1 MKALVKYAGGV
12 GNVELRE
19 VEEPVCADDQ
29 VKLEVAFCGI
39 CGTDVHVYHDRFRNF
54 PPVILGHE
62 FSGTIVETGPAVR
75 EFACGERVTVFG
87 AMTVICGRCDY
98 CRKGEYMFCPDR
110 RGMGHGVDGAF
121 AGSAVAREEQL
132 FRLPDNVSLEEG
144 AVVEPFVAAV
154 HAVCERTVV
163 SFGDVVLVSGPG
175 PIGLSCTKLL
185 VAEGIKT
192 LVAGTGDD
200 EQRLE
205 AARQIGAAR
214 AIDVGAEDLLTAV
227 REETDGCGADVVF
240 ECSGAEASVAN
251 CLNALRP
258 LGRYTQVG
266 HFGKDITIPFD
277 LVAFRQ
283 FRIAGSVGYTAASWV
298 RALRILA
305 QGRVQLGDLISQVL
319 PLDAW
324 EQGFRAFE
332 EKSALKVLLR
342 P

>member
-1 MKALVKYAGGV
+1 MKALVKYARGP

-19 VEEPVCADDQ
+19 VDEPVCADDQ
-29 VKLEVAFCGI
+29 VKMEVAFCGI

-62 FSGTIVETGPAVR
+62 FSGTIVETGSAVGA
-75 EFACGERVTVFG
+75 FQGGERVTVFG
-87 AMTVICGRCDY
+87 AMTVICGHCEY
-98 CRKGEYMFCPDR
+98 CRQGEYMFCPDR

-121 AGSAVAREEQL
+121 TRTVVAREEQL
-132 FRLPDNVSLEEG
+132 FRLPETVSLEEG

-154 HAVCERTVV
+154 HAVCERTVL

-175 PIGLSCTKLL
+175 PIGLSCIKLL
-185 VAEGIKT
+185 AAEGIKT
-192 LVAGTGDD
+192 LVAGTEDD
-200 EQRLE
+200 GQRLE
-205 AARQIGAAR
+205 AARQMGAAR
-214 AIDVGAEDLLTAV
+214 VVNVGAEDLMAV
-227 REETDGCGADVVF
+227 VQEETEGRGADVVF

-251 CLNALRP
+251 CMNALRP

-266 HFGKDITIPFD
+266 HFGKDITIPYD

-283 FRIAGSVGYTAASWV
+283 FHIAGSVGYTAASWV

-305 QGRVQLGDLISQVL
+305 QGRVQLADLVSQVL

-324 EQGFRAFE
+324 QEGFRAFE